1 MIFHNYPPT
10 MVFNSCFSMKIIVNG
25 EEQER
30 NSPLTVSNLLQA
42 LDLRTEHV
50 AVEVNLTILDRS
62 DFPAWNLQE
71 GDKVEILS
79 FMGGGSFHQ

>member
-1 MIFHNYPPT
+1 MIFHNFPPKMAFT
-10 MVFNSCFSMKIIVNG
+10 SRFNMKIIVNG

-30 NSPLTVSNLLQA
+30 NSPLTVASLLQE
-42 LDLRTEHV
+42 LKLQTKHV
-50 AVEVNLTILDRS
+50 AVEINLKILDRS
-62 DFPAWNLQE
+62 DFPTWNLQD